1 MEIRPGRAKSGRI
14 VYPEDTEGRG
24 SPERG
29 GAVRIAFVIY
39 DGMTTLDFLGVYDA
53 VTRLKTMGFQP
64 DLAWEICARNAVV
77 TDGSGLRLLATRV
90 DEPLIGYDLIVV
102 PGGGS
107 ARILQDDADFLAWLR
122 TASDTPLKTS
132 VCSGSLLLGAA
143 GFLAGKRATSHRSAQ
158 GDLKPYCAEVLDARI
173 VDEGA
178 VVTAR
183 GVTSSIDLG
192 LYLVERLAGAEI
204 KERIRAQM
212 DYLGGEG

>member
-1 MEIRPGRAKSGRI
+1 M
-14 VYPEDTEGRG
+14 
-24 SPERG
+24 
-29 GAVRIAFVIY
+29 RIAFVIY

-64 DLAWEICARNAVV
+64 DPGVGICARNAVV

-90 DEPLIGYDLIVV
+90 DEPLSGYDLIVV

-107 ARILQDDADFLAWLR
+107 ARILQDDADFLTWLR

-143 GFLAGKRATSHRSAQ
+143 GFLTGKRATSHRSAQ